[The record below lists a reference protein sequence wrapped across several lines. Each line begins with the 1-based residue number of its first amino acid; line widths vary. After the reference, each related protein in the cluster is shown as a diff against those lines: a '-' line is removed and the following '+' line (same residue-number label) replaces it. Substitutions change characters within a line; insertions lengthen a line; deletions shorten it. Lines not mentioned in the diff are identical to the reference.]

1 MLTNSW
7 MKRVGAGVCSMAMA
21 ATPIVS
27 FAAPP
32 AVINAQPAAAKDI
45 VLGPN
50 GSFSGVVKDVNGR
63 AKSAEI
69 VTVGFSGAEVAT
81 VQTLEDGRFTIEGLR
96 EGSHVVKTSGTAFPV
111 RFWEADKAPPT
122 ADSGITLVSRQVPVE
137 GEETVIREFV
147 PEEQPVQG
155 YDPAYQPNYQPSRGY
170 APRRG
175 FLGRAFAN
183 YPILTTAALL
193 GAGIGSGIAIGSSSS
208 STPATP

>member
-96 EGSHVVKTSGTAFPV
+96 EGSHVVKTSGTSFPV

-122 ADSGITLVSRQVPVE
+122 ADSGITLVSRQVPA
-137 GEETVIREFV
+137 GEEAVIQEFV
-147 PEEQPVQG
+147 PEQPPVQ
-155 YDPAYQPNYQPSRGY
+155 YQPAPSRGY

-193 GAGIGSGIAIGSSSS
+193 GAGIGSGIAIGASSD

>member
-7 MKRVGAGVCSMAMA
+7 MKRVGASVCSMALA
-21 ATPIVS
+21 ASPIVS

-32 AVINAQPAAAKDI
+32 AVINAPAAAKDI

-50 GSFSGVVKDVNGR
+50 GTFSGVVKDVNGQ
-63 AKSAEI
+63 AKSAAI

-122 ADSGITLVSRQVPVE
+122 ADSGITLVSRQVPA
-137 GEETVIREFV
+137 GEEAVVQEFV

-155 YDPAYQPNYQPSRGY
+155 YDPAYQPSRGY

-193 GAGIGSGIAIGSSSS
+193 GAGIGSGIAIGAGID

>member
-1 MLTNSW
+1 MLTNSL

-96 EGSHVVKTSGTAFPV
+96 EGSHVVKTSGTSFPV

-122 ADSGITLVSRQVPVE
+122 ADSGITLVSRQVPA
-137 GEETVIREFV
+137 GEEAVIQEFV
-147 PEEQPVQG
+147 PEQPPVQ
-155 YDPAYQPNYQPSRGY
+155 YQPAPSRGY

-193 GAGIGSGIAIGSSSS
+193 GAGIGSGIAIGASSD

>member
-1 MLTNSW
+1 MLQNSW
-7 MKRVGAGVCSMAMA
+7 MKRVGAGVCSMALA
-21 ATPIVS
+21 ASPIVS

-32 AVINAQPAAAKDI
+32 APLKTQPVAAKDI

-63 AKSAEI
+63 AKSAAI

-111 RFWEADKAPPT
+111 RLWQADKAPPT
-122 ADSGITLVSRQVPVE
+122 ADSGITLVSRQVPA
-137 GEETVIREFV
+137 GEEPVVQEFI
-147 PEEQPVQG
+147 PEEQPVEG
-155 YDPAYQPNYQPSRGY
+155 YQPNYQPAPSRGY

-193 GAGIGSGIAIGSSSS
+193 GAGIGSGIAIGAGMD

>member
-7 MKRVGAGVCSMAMA
+7 MKRVGAGLCSMAMA
-21 ATPIVS
+21 ATPVVS

-32 AVINAQPAAAKDI
+32 AVINAPAAAKDI

-50 GSFSGVVKDVNGR
+50 GTFSGVVKDMNGQ
-63 AKSAEI
+63 AKSAAI

-96 EGSHVVKTSGTAFPV
+96 EGSHVVKTSGTSFPV

-122 ADSGITLVSRQVPVE
+122 ADSGITLVSRQVPA
-137 GEETVIREFV
+137 GEETVVQEFV
-147 PEEQPVQG
+147 PEQPPVQ
-155 YDPAYQPNYQPSRGY
+155 YQPAPSRGY

-175 FLGRAFAN
+175 YLGRAFAN

>member
-111 RFWEADKAPPT
+111 RFWQADKAPPT
-122 ADSGITLVSRQVPVE
+122 ADSGITLVSRQVPA
-137 GEETVIREFV
+137 GEEAVIQEFV
-147 PEEQPVQG
+147 PEQPPVQ
-155 YDPAYQPNYQPSRGY
+155 YQPAPSRGY

-193 GAGIGSGIAIGSSSS
+193 GAGIGSGIAIGASSD

>member
-32 AVINAQPAAAKDI
+32 AVINAKPVPAKDI

-50 GSFSGVVKDVNGR
+50 GTFSGVVKDVNGR

-111 RFWEADKAPPT
+111 RFWQADKAPPT
-122 ADSGITLVSRQVPVE
+122 ADSGITLVSRQVPA
-137 GEETVIREFV
+137 GEEAVIQEFV
-147 PEEQPVQG
+147 PEQPPVQ
-155 YDPAYQPNYQPSRGY
+155 YQPAPSRGY

-193 GAGIGSGIAIGSSSS
+193 GAGIGSGIAIGASSD

>member
-32 AVINAQPAAAKDI
+32 AVINAPAAAKDI

-50 GSFSGVVKDVNGR
+50 GTFSGVVKDVNGR

-122 ADSGITLVSRQVPVE
+122 ADSGITLVSRQVPA
-137 GEETVIREFV
+137 GEEAVIQEFV
-147 PEEQPVQG
+147 PEQPPVQ
-155 YDPAYQPNYQPSRGY
+155 YQPAPSRGY

-183 YPILTTAALL
+183 YPILTAAALL
-193 GAGIGSGIAIGSSSS
+193 GAGIGSGIAIGASSD

>member
-50 GSFSGVVKDVNGR
+50 GTFSGVVKDVNGR

-122 ADSGITLVSRQVPVE
+122 ADSGITLV
-137 GEETVIREFV
+137 
-147 PEEQPVQG
+147 
-155 YDPAYQPNYQPSRGY
+155 RGRCL
-170 APRRG
+170 PGKR
-175 FLGRAFAN
+175 L
-183 YPILTTAALL
+183 
-193 GAGIGSGIAIGSSSS
+193 
-208 STPATP
+208 

>member
-81 VQTLEDGRFTIEGLR
+81 VQTLEDGRCTIEGLR
-96 EGSHVVKTSGTAFPV
+96 EGSHVVKTSGTSFPV

-122 ADSGITLVSRQVPVE
+122 ADSGITLVSRQVPA
-137 GEETVIREFV
+137 GEEAVIQEFV
-147 PEEQPVQG
+147 PEQPPVQ
-155 YDPAYQPNYQPSRGY
+155 YQPAPSRGY

-193 GAGIGSGIAIGSSSS
+193 GAGIGSGIAIGASSD

>member
-32 AVINAQPAAAKDI
+32 AVINAPAAAKDI

-50 GSFSGVVKDVNGR
+50 GTFSGVVKDVNGR

-96 EGSHVVKTSGTAFPV
+96 EGSHVVKTSGTSFPV

-122 ADSGITLVSRQVPVE
+122 ADSGITLVSRQVPA
-137 GEETVIREFV
+137 GEEAVIQEFV
-147 PEEQPVQG
+147 PEQPPVQ
-155 YDPAYQPNYQPSRGY
+155 YQPAPSRGY

-193 GAGIGSGIAIGSSSS
+193 GAGIGSGIAIGASSD

>member
-1 MLTNSW
+1 
-7 MKRVGAGVCSMAMA
+7 
-21 ATPIVS
+21 
-27 FAAPP
+27 
-32 AVINAQPAAAKDI
+32 
-45 VLGPN
+45 
-50 GSFSGVVKDVNGR
+50 VKDANGR
-63 AKSAEI
+63 AKAAEI

-96 EGSHVVKTSGTAFPV
+96 EGSHLVKTSGAQFPV
-111 RFWEADKAPPT
+111 RFWAGDKAPPT
-122 ADSGITLVSRQVPVE
+122 ADSGITLVSGQVPVEE
-137 GEETVIREFV
+137 GEETVIREFI

-155 YDPAYQPNYQPSRGY
+155 YQPNYQPAPQRGY

>member
-96 EGSHVVKTSGTAFPV
+96 EGSHVVKTSGTSFPV

-122 ADSGITLVSRQVPVE
+122 ADSGITLVSRQVPA
-137 GEETVIREFV
+137 GEEAVIQEFV
-147 PEEQPVQG
+147 PEQPPVQ
-155 YDPAYQPNYQPSRGY
+155 YQPAPSRGY

-193 GAGIGSGIAIGSSSS
+193 GAGIGSGIAIGSSSD

>member
-1 MLTNSW
+1 MLTKSW
-7 MKRVGAGVCSMAMA
+7 MKRVGAGLCSMAMA

-32 AVINAQPAAAKDI
+32 APLKTQAVAAKDI

-50 GSFSGVVKDVNGR
+50 GTFSGVVKDVNGR

-122 ADSGITLVSRQVPVE
+122 ADSGITLVSRQVPADE
-137 GEETVIREFV
+137 GAVVQEFV
-147 PEEQPVQG
+147 PEQPPVQ
-155 YDPAYQPNYQPSRGY
+155 YNPAPSRGY

>member
-7 MKRVGAGVCSMAMA
+7 MKRVGAGLCSMAMA

-32 AVINAQPAAAKDI
+32 APLKTQAVAAKDI

-50 GSFSGVVKDVNGR
+50 GTFSGVVKDVNGR

-122 ADSGITLVSRQVPVE
+122 ADSGITLVSRQVPA
-137 GEETVIREFV
+137 GEETVVQEFV
-147 PEEQPVQG
+147 PEQPPVQ
-155 YDPAYQPNYQPSRGY
+155 YQQAPSRGY
-170 APRRG
+170 SPRRG

>member
-7 MKRVGAGVCSMAMA
+7 MKRVGAGLCSMAMA

-32 AVINAQPAAAKDI
+32 APLKTQAVAAKDI

-50 GSFSGVVKDVNGR
+50 GTFSGVVKDVNGR

-122 ADSGITLVSRQVPVE
+122 ADSGITLVSRQVPA
-137 GEETVIREFV
+137 GEETVVQEFV
-147 PEEQPVQG
+147 PEQPPVQ
-155 YDPAYQPNYQPSRGY
+155 YQQAPSRGY
-170 APRRG
+170 SPRRG

-208 STPATP
+208 STPATQ

>member
-32 AVINAQPAAAKDI
+32 AVINAKPVPAKDI

-50 GSFSGVVKDVNGR
+50 GTFSGVVKDVNGR

-96 EGSHVVKTSGTAFPV
+96 E
-111 RFWEADKAPPT
+111 E
-122 ADSGITLVSRQVPVE
+122 I
-137 GEETVIREFV
+137 
-147 PEEQPVQG
+147 
-155 YDPAYQPNYQPSRGY
+155 
-170 APRRG
+170 
-175 FLGRAFAN
+175 GRA
-183 YPILTTAALL
+183 
-193 GAGIGSGIAIGSSSS
+193 SCRERV
-208 STPATP
+208 